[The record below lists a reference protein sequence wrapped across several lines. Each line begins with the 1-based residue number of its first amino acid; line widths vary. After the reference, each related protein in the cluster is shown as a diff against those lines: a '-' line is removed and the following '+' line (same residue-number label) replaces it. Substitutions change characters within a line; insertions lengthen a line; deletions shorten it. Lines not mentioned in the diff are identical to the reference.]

1 MSLSLFYEDGYGDN
15 KLSIKEFIFKY
26 LLPIKI
32 LKKDEIKIIMKN
44 NKLEI
49 TDNIYK
55 NDRFF
60 NKLKDKK
67 DKKNKNNLINTF
79 INTINKVTLDKEVAK
94 DIRRYLVHIYINNK
108 ILFNNSQN
116 ELSVMNDNYIIET
129 LNEKL
134 EEEITQDEKTI
145 ILIKNTLFQVMPSIY
160 WPYIT
165 DHTLFKEYLF
175 LKTNEEEYYFG
186 DIQIFFKSYNEL
198 CNINISS
205 LNNKI
210 TQHIDYTIDLGII
223 YDLTTYNNG
232 KPPLYFGKA
241 TTKLLID
248 YTNNSVI
255 IKSDT
260 IIFDAYKII
269 FDIIKNNPKLPKSTL
284 DIFFNE
290 KIEDLYTKN
299 YNSNKNKTITFFKQK
314 EQTYYNIING
324 LINLLLI
331 NENYANLL
339 YFFIDL
345 KKIFF
350 EKNIEGIFLKFL
362 FNRYEQLNNIINYE
376 DDYSNYYYKIILF
389 YRNLYIFFDE
399 YSEKES
405 DYDQYFNN
413 KEYLNKSLKELL
425 YNFSLKPITK
435 KNISYKSDFLIIS
448 YNEDDQ
454 IFNENDCISM
464 LYKITIE
471 EPAIII
477 LCTQHSKVKDSFQDF
492 LNNELTNETISKT
505 SFGYK
510 NILQINPSKLF
521 KNSKTTLYIRNNSFL
536 FFEKFL
542 KKDKKDIKQL
552 FSKSKNHLERT
563 ILTYDIEKHKIEK
576 KDITSVDNIR
586 NNFFIKKI
594 SYGVNNKSIVRKAL
608 ELSLF
613 KTNIFLELI
622 IEKNSKEYKFIII
635 NTHLYFSKESSD
647 TGLNQRTK
655 EFFDLIDDL
664 KLDNYYKEGYNIF
677 FCGDLNFRLY
687 SIDKKNKNINYKEIS
702 NSIISNYLKDNKEEF
717 KQKYETT
724 NELTKI
730 IKERLLSTTKN
741 EQILTRFN
749 KSIMLTGYDLTCKY
763 IKNDTNYKSKINN
776 EIKKE
781 NFKLRGNK
789 AKTFPIIPSM
799 CDRILYATKDLN
811 IKSNNFKVYSIP
823 KKSDH
828 KIITLSFEL
837 ESKKNNQ
844 LNKIKYN
851 LNKISP
857 SIGRINDYDEEEY
870 RNSNLNSLN

>member
-1 MSLSLFYEDGYGDN
+1 MSLSLFYEDDN
-15 KLSIKEFIFKY
+15 ITIKKFIFKY
-26 LLPIKI
+26 LLPIDILNSDKI
-32 LKKDEIKIIMKN
+32 REIMEN
-44 NKLEI
+44 NKLKIYE
-49 TDNIYK
+49 NIYN

-60 NKLKDKK
+60 NKLKV
-67 DKKNKNNLINTF
+67 KKNKINIINTF
-79 INTINKVTLDKEVAK
+79 INIIDKEKLNYEIIK
-94 DIRRYLVHIYINNK
+94 DIRRNFTHIYINNK
-108 ILFNNSQN
+108 ILFDKTPY
-116 ELSVMNDNYIIET
+116 ELAVMNENYVIDT

-134 EEEITQDEKTI
+134 KEEITKDEKII
-145 ILIKNTLFQVMPSIY
+145 ILIKNTLFQVMPAIY
-160 WPYIT
+160 WPFIT
-165 DHTLFKEYLF
+165 KFTLFIEYPF
-175 LKTNEEEYYFG
+175 LDNKQYKYIKTYFG
-186 DIQIFFKSYNEL
+186 DNEITFKTYNNL

-210 TQHIDYTIDLGII
+210 TQHIDYTNDLGI
-223 YDLTTYNNG
+223 LYNPNYSDQ
-232 KPPLYFGKA
+232 PPLYFGKSI
-241 TTKLLID
+241 TELLID
-248 YTNNSVI
+248 YTNDSVNI
-255 IKSDT
+255 QSKT
-260 IIFDAYKII
+260 IIYEEYKII
-269 FDIIKNNPKLPKSTL
+269 FDFIKKNPNLSKNTL
-284 DIFFNE
+284 DILFNE
-290 KIEDLYTKN
+290 KFIKTEKFIETIKDLYTKN
-299 YNSNKNKTITFFKQK
+299 YIFNNSKLFNKQK
-314 EQTYYNIING
+314 EKKYNDIIND
-324 LINLLLI
+324 LIKLIII
-331 NENYANLL
+331 NENYVNLL
-339 YFFIDL
+339 YFFNEIRN
-345 KKIFF
+345 IFI

-454 IFNENDCISM
+454 IFNINDCISM

-492 LNNELTNETISKT
+492 LNNELTDETISKT
-505 SFGYK
+505 NFGYK
-510 NILQINPSKLF
+510 KILQINPSKLF
-521 KNSKTTLYIRNNSFL
+521 KNSKTTLYIKNNSFL

-542 KKDKKDIKQL
+542 KKDKKQL
-552 FSKSKNHLERT
+552 SLERT
-563 ILTYDIEKHKIEK
+563 TLTYDIEKHNIEK
-576 KDITSVDNIR
+576 KNITSVDNIR

-594 SYGVNNKSIVRKAL
+594 SYGVNNKSIVRKVF

-635 NTHLYFSKESSD
+635 NTHLYFSKNNSD
-647 TGLNQRTK
+647 TGLTQRTK

-702 NSIISNYLKDNKEEF
+702 NSIISNYLKDNKEVF
-717 KQKYETT
+717 KEKYETT

-730 IKERLLSTTKN
+730 IKERLQSTSKN
-741 EQILTRFN
+741 EQILSRFN

-789 AKTFPIIPSM
+789 LKTYPIIPSM
-799 CDRILYATKDLN
+799 CDRILYATNDLN

-844 LNKIKYN
+844 IQEIPINRLPQEIA
-851 LNKISP
+851 
-857 SIGRINDYDEEEY
+857 RIN
-870 RNSNLNSLN
+870 NSNSNSNSSNNNIY